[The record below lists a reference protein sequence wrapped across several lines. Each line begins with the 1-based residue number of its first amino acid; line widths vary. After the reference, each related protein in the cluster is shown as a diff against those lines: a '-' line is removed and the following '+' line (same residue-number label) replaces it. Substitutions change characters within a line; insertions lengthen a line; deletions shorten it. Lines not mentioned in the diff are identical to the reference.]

1 MAGKVYE
8 FQEFESKEVLAKI
21 IREANTQKEIEA
33 KRRQEQKEAENRKL
47 QEERERRELELMKR
61 AVMEVAEEQQRVE
74 KAVVMDVGHA
84 EALSETPTGIT
95 RRENSEDQRKQ
106 SFRTHEMGRE
116 TQLGALLQKWFPQ
129 LKALSIEEIEWK
141 MLDYI
146 ERSDKHE

>member
-1 MAGKVYE
+1 MSGKVYE
-8 FQEFESKEVLAKI
+8 FQEFESKEILAKI
-21 IREANTQKEIEA
+21 ICEANTQKEIEA
-33 KRRQEQKEAENRKL
+33 KRRQEQKEAEKRKL
-47 QEERERRELELMKR
+47 REERERRELKLMKR
-61 AVMEVAEEQQRVE
+61 AVMEVAEEQQMVE
-74 KAVVMDVGHA
+74 KAVVMNSGC
-84 EALSETPTGIT
+84 SESSSGIPDGVVK
-95 RRENSEDQRKQ
+95 RVCSENQSKQ